1 MGGAQAMVQF
11 RNQEDA
17 GDGYDLVL
25 SPRAKARGSEIAR
38 IGMCRPIFTV
48 GGRFRE

>member
-1 MGGAQAMVQF
+1 MGGAQAMVRF

-25 SPRAKARGSEIAR
+25 GPHGKARGSENCANR
-38 IGMCRPIFTV
+38 HVPPDFR
-48 GGRFRE
+48 GGRAF